1 MSCRRNANLHGSGG
15 LGQNAHHHEF
25 GGTKNKGAGS
35 QSQNASFHSLSSM
48 NVKRVGVR
56 DCLRAC
62 VLRVFDFS
70 GGCVLHML
78 FCTADALGNKK
89 GGTEVP
95 P

>member
-1 MSCRRNANLHGSGG
+1 
-15 LGQNAHHHEF
+15 
-25 GGTKNKGAGS
+25 
-35 QSQNASFHSLSSM
+35 M

-56 DCLRAC
+56 LFYAL
-62 VLRVFDFS
+62 VYYVFFDFS

-95 P
+95 PRVVGLAGFEPAASSSRTKRATKLRYSPFCNSWKYYTIA

>member
-1 MSCRRNANLHGSGG
+1 
-15 LGQNAHHHEF
+15 
-25 GGTKNKGAGS
+25 
-35 QSQNASFHSLSSM
+35 M
-48 NVKRVGVR
+48 NGKRVGVR

>member
-1 MSCRRNANLHGSGG
+1 
-15 LGQNAHHHEF
+15 
-25 GGTKNKGAGS
+25 
-35 QSQNASFHSLSSM
+35 M

-56 DCLRAC
+56 DCLRAR